1 MDLACCR
8 KVPKN
13 TNALHSAHFQYL
25 RYYFI
30 LSVAVNSCSFCYLQG
45 REAGTADQPQADT
58 AEQSLLESEEHEA
71 GLLAGLGR
79 LRERGLLLDTALW
92 AEGEKFQARL

>member
-1 MDLACCR
+1 MHTL
-8 KVPKN
+8 N
-13 TNALHSAHFQYL
+13 TPA
-25 RYYFI
+25 RYNFI
-30 LSVAVNSCSFCYLQG
+30 LSVAVNSCSVCYFYLQG

-58 AEQSLLESEEHEA
+58 GEQSLLESEEHEA

-92 AEGEKFQARL
+92 AEGEKFQVSRKARL